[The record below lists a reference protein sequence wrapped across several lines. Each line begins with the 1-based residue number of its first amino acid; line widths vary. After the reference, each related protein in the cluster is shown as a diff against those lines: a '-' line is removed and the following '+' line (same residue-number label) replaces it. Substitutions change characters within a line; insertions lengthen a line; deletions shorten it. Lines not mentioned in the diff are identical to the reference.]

1 MKIKVDFTN
10 ELPFMIQLPND
21 TYPVNIILPDKSV
34 KTFQLNLSDE
44 HFRLHVN
51 PFANASTGTFI
62 EGIGS
67 ELEQYVTENNCS
79 NYAFSPLKSYITCA
93 LEEEL
98 EINDEMLGNITDDK
112 LIERLKTLIL
122 QDKRKSGS
130 ETLDQQAIREFSGL
144 SEGSILNLKINYLIN
159 KNFSELSSYVY
170 SYHEALN
177 KFIIQYS
184 YSRNDF
190 FVEPLTMH
198 TLNGTFVFK
207 YIDGK
212 FIDKMKCV
220 GKAPSVFTHQHW
232 MPEIEETLL
241 NELKANLL
249 GDISVP
255 STNRLIITAKNLGER
270 GEYRSA
276 IIESSAAL
284 EIAVEEKIVE
294 KMRGKGISMRKIQKY
309 LKATRMQFQVR
320 CDSQLKTQTGFSF
333 VKDNAVLWGKIKKH
347 RDKYR
352 NKIAHSWLIPNA
364 GETEVFIRDFEE
376 AVDYINS
383 L

>member
-1 MKIKVDFTN
+1 MKIKVTFTN

-21 TYPVNIILPDKSV
+21 TYPVNVSLPDKSV
-34 KTFQLNLSDE
+34 KTFHLNLSDE

-51 PFANASTGTFI
+51 PFANARTGTYI

-79 NYAFSPLKSYITCA
+79 NYAFSPLKSYITCD

-98 EINDEMLGNITDDK
+98 EINEEMLNNITDDE
-112 LIERLKTLIL
+112 LIKRLQTLIL
-122 QDKRKSGS
+122 KEKRRDGS
-130 ETLDQQAIREFSGL
+130 ETLEQQAIREFSGL
-144 SEGSILNLKINYLIN
+144 SERSLLNLKYNYLVN
-159 KNFSELSSYVY
+159 KKFEKLGSYVY
-170 SYHEALN
+170 IYHEALN

-184 YSRNDF
+184 YVRNDF

-198 TLNGTFVFK
+198 TLNGTFVSK
-207 YIDGK
+207 YIDGQ
-212 FIDKMKCV
+212 FIDKTKYV

-232 MPEIEETLL
+232 MPEIEETPL
-241 NELKANLL
+241 NKLKGNLL
-249 GDISVP
+249 GDIPVP
-255 STNRLIITAKNLGER
+255 STKRLIITAKNLGER

-294 KMRGKGISMRKIQKY
+294 KMRGKGISMSRIQRY
-309 LKATRMQFQVR
+309 LKGTRMQFQVR
-320 CDSQLKTQTGFSF
+320 CDSQLKSQTGFSF
-333 VKDNAVLWGKIKKH
+333 VKDNAALWGKIKKH

-352 NKIAHSWLIPNA
+352 HKIAHSWLTPNA
-364 GETEVFIRDFEE
+364 RETEVFIQDFED